1 MTKVLDTYNAAVGAA
16 IAVLSYIFGEHWM
29 LFALVFS
36 FQCSRLDHGM
46 GKSRLAHKESSS
58 VGWKGVLQ
66 KAWLLADDRG
76 SFWRI
81 SCVH

>member
-29 LFALVFS
+29 FVRFIFS

-46 GKSRLAHKESSS
+46 GKITLSS
-58 VGWKGVLQ
+58 
-66 KAWLLADDRG
+66 
-76 SFWRI
+76 
-81 SCVH
+81 